1 MSIMEMIKEHP
12 QVGDDFTEEL
22 GVAVRHAMY
31 CAEICASCADA
42 CIAESAGKDMRQCIR
57 TCLDCSDI
65 CEATAKAGLR
75 RTGQNIVVLRAQLQ
89 ACVTACEACAEECD
103 KHDNAH
109 CARCAKMCR
118 ECAADCRKALPE
130 VN

>member
-1 MSIMEMIKEHP
+1 MLVMDMIKNHP

-42 CIAESAGKDMRQCIR
+42 CLAESTAKDMRQCIR
-57 TCLDCSDI
+57 NCLDCSDI
-65 CEATAKAGLR
+65 CEATAKTGLR
-75 RTGQNIVVLRAQLQ
+75 RTAQNIVVLRAQLQ
-89 ACVTACEACAEECD
+89 ACILACEACAEECE
-103 KHDNAH
+103 KHDNQH
-109 CARCAKMCR
+109 CNRCGKMCR
-118 ECAADCRKALPE
+118 ECTSDCRQALPE